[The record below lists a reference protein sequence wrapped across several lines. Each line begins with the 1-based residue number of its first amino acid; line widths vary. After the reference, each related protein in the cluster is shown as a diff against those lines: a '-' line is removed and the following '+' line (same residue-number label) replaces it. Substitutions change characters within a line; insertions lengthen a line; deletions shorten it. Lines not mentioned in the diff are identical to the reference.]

1 MAVKNTRN
9 MDFIIG
15 GNIIGTDHQTK
26 TRISRSVVNGKKLQ
40 REKKEVT
47 RLFFQW

>member
-26 TRISRSVVNGKKLQ
+26 TRISRTVVNGKKKLQ
-40 REKKEVT
+40 KKEVT

>member
-26 TRISRSVVNGKKLQ
+26 TRISVVNGKKTAK
-40 REKKEVT
+40 EKKGSYAVI
-47 RLFFQW
+47 FSVIK